1 MVMAEDA
8 PAQSGSPVVIAE
20 KRGDE
25 ARVLAALCATA
36 FLAALNF
43 FAITPFYPEM
53 ARDLHTTVPLLG
65 QVVTLMV
72 LISAGLG
79 LAAGPLADHYGY
91 RWPLVVGILAIALN
105 LLITGLAPAYPVL
118 LVCSV
123 VGGLGDA
130 LAYGLALAIAGVRF
144 QGDAQRRAIGWTVA
158 ALSSAPIVGV
168 PLLTAIGGITSW
180 RVALVLGG
188 LAAVMVAVFV
198 AAALPPD
205 RRRPTTPLHLKHFLA
220 AYAPLLRDGPS
231 LRLYAVAA
239 MRAASWL
246 GLLTYLGAFLATGL
260 GFGTQQVGLVYTIS
274 GAAYAAGSVAAG
286 GRLGARSPRTSVIIS
301 SLAVGL
307 LLGPLLVIAEPG
319 ITLPLLLVTSF
330 AAAVISVGAAAL
342 LVAESPAGAGTTMA
356 LNGSIINIG
365 AAVGAA
371 LGGALIA
378 AGGYTALGIG
388 LPIFAVLGALLA
400 WWPTARSDPN
410 AVRS

>member
-1 MVMAEDA
+1 MEMVEDA
-8 PAQSGSPVVIAE
+8 LAESGSPVAVAE
-20 KRGDE
+20 ERGGE

-79 LAAGPLADHYGY
+79 LAVGPLADHYGY
-91 RWPLVVGILAIALN
+91 RWPLVAGILAIALN
-105 LLITGLAPAYPVL
+105 LLVTGLAPAYPVL
-118 LVCSV
+118 LGCSL

-168 PLLTAIGGITSW
+168 PLLTAIGGVTSW
-180 RVALVLGG
+180 RVALLLGG
-188 LAAVMVAVFV
+188 LAAVVVAGFV

-205 RRRPTTPLHLKHFLA
+205 RQRPTTPLRLGHFLA
-220 AYAPLLRDGPS
+220 AYAPLLRDAPS

-246 GLLTYLGAFLATGL
+246 GLLTYLGAFLATAL
-260 GFGTQQVGLVYTIS
+260 GFSTQQVGLVYTLS

-286 GRLGARSPRTSVIIS
+286 SRLGARSPRAWVIVA
-301 SLAVGL
+301 SLTLGL
-307 LLGPLLVIAEPG
+307 LLGPLLVIAEPE
-319 ITLPLLLVTSF
+319 ITLPLLLLTSF
-330 AAAVISVGAAAL
+330 AAAVISVGATAL
-342 LVAESPAGAGTTMA
+342 LVAESPAGAGTTMV

-371 LGGALIA
+371 LGGVLIA
-378 AGGYTALGIG
+378 TGGYTALGIG
-388 LPIFAVLGALLA
+388 LPIFAFLGALLT
-400 WWPTARSDPN
+400 WWPGNRSE
-410 AVRS
+410 